1 MPNRME
7 KTKMDY
13 ARLREILE
21 LKEDIN
27 SAKRRELLRIYLQTP
42 TLPKLQA
49 VRALLVEIKKTLNCC
64 PASRQKCLKK
74 IRRIMCHRH

>member
-1 MPNRME
+1 MSNRME
-7 KTKMDY
+7 RTKMDY
-13 ARLREILE
+13 GRFREILE
-21 LKEDIN
+21 LKEDID

-49 VRALLVEIKKTLNCC
+49 VRALLVEIKKSLNRC

-74 IRRIMCHRH
+74 IRHLMCHRH

>member
-7 KTKMDY
+7 RTKMDY
-13 ARLREILE
+13 ARLREILK
-21 LKEDIN
+21 LKEDIDC
-27 SAKRRELLRIYLQTP
+27 AKRRELIRIYLQTP

-49 VRALLVEIKKTLNCC
+49 ARALLSKIKKSLNRC
-64 PASRQKCLKK
+64 PVSRQKRLKK

>member
-1 MPNRME
+1 ME
-7 KTKMDY
+7 RIRMDY
-13 ARLREILE
+13 TRFRKILE
-21 LKEDIN
+21 LKEDID

-49 VRALLVEIKKTLNCC
+49 VRALLFEIKKSLNRCS
-64 PASRQKCLKK
+64 ASRQKCLKT